1 MLNLNN
7 LIFLHQIIFLKLSF
21 TVNVTVNWIMLHFL
35 FTVEGCREFME
46 TNNSDKDDDNSEDK
60 RRNDRKSQSLH
71 NVTSTV
77 NNSQTKNSTSEMVG
91 FIDRLAFIHGKTI
104 SL

>member
-1 MLNLNN
+1 
-7 LIFLHQIIFLKLSF
+7 
-21 TVNVTVNWIMLHFL
+21 
-35 FTVEGCREFME
+35 ME

-60 RRNDRKSQSLH
+60 RRNDQNSQPLH

-77 NNSQTKNSTSEMVG
+77 NNSQTKNSTSETVG